1 MKRYLLIAALAALA
15 LSACQRPEKQA
26 AAVAETFLHA
36 YYTAD
41 YAAAAAVCTPRLAEQ
56 VLRGADAADG
66 TDEGASALVRERTQ
80 TMKEALSQ
88 TSFRIVSVE
97 VDEDAASA
105 RVRFDLFVP
114 DLEYPVQMALT
125 LQLEGRTAQVD
136 RIE

>member
-1 MKRYLLIAALAALA
+1 
-15 LSACQRPEKQA
+15 
-26 AAVAETFLHA
+26 
-36 YYTAD
+36 
-41 YAAAAAVCTPRLAEQ
+41 
-56 VLRGADAADG
+56 
-66 TDEGASALVRERTQ
+66 
-80 TMKEALSQ
+80 MKEALSQ

-105 RVRFDLFVP
+105 RVRYDLFVP

>member
-15 LSACQRPEKQA
+15 LTACQRPEKQA

-36 YYTAD
+36 YYTGD

-56 VLRGADAADG
+56 VLRGADSA
-66 TDEGASALVRERTQ
+66 DEGASALVRERTQ
-80 TMKEALSQ
+80 KMKEALSQ

-105 RVRFDLFVP
+105 RVRYDLFVP